1 MIRRRSDRTTRSIS
15 ASTDMFA
22 LDTNMIAFAL
32 NNRRRG
38 VRDRIG
44 REIQVGM
51 PLIISSIVLMELEY
65 GFARSSKPVETER
78 MTRAYLAQGFT
89 ISDFTPEDA
98 RIAGH
103 VRADLARRGEPIG
116 PYDVLI
122 AAHALRL
129 DATLATDNI
138 REFSRVP
145 GLRIENWAI

>member
-1 MIRRRSDRTTRSIS
+1 
-15 ASTDMFA
+15 MFA
-22 LDTNMIAFAL
+22 IDTNIVIFAL
-32 NNRRRG
+32 NGRRPGVWERVQAEISRG
-38 VRDRIG
+38 T
-44 REIQVGM
+44 
-51 PLIISSIVLMELEY
+51 PLLLSSIVLMELEY
-65 GFARSSKPVETER
+65 GYARSSRRAETER
-78 MTRAYLAQGFT
+78 VTRAFLAVGFT